1 MTIRRAWKRAAALV
15 AAVAAVVGAH
25 APQQVQAG
33 EIRLGLVPEN
43 IFTSPA
49 YAAERLGYYKA
60 AGVDVKFIIFR
71 GGAAAQEALTAK
83 QADVI
88 DYFGPAVA
96 LAITKGVKQKLVAAN
111 MPGHTGW
118 QVIVKADSPYKEIKD
133 LAGKKIGITAKATTS
148 DMAALWVAD
157 KFGITL
163 QQVPVGP
170 AALAPALRGGQID
183 AVVFSAI
190 VTNREVMA
198 GHARSLLSLTDRM
211 EPTIADAYVAAQEL
225 MDQRPADL
233 RAFLA
238 QTLRGLQYMKANR
251 EWSLAFLKEFT
262 KVDSDKLVTLLFD
275 EIIPRIPADGRI
287 DKAWVDTGLKLAA
300 RAWDVPDLAKV
311 DAATVFTNEFLPG
324 SK

>member
-1 MTIRRAWKRAAALV
+1 MSRCRRNSLLSAAFAAATL
-15 AAVAAVVGAH
+15 ALATSTPSAR
-25 APQQVQAG
+25 AG

-49 YAAERLGYYKA
+49 YAAEKLGFYKA
-60 AGVDVKFIIFR
+60 AGVDVKFIVFR
-71 GGAAAQEALTAK
+71 GGAAAQEALTAR

-96 LAITKGVKQKLVAAN
+96 LAITKGVKQKMVAVN

-118 QVIVKADSPYKEIKD
+118 QVIVKADSPYKNIKD
-133 LAGKKIGITAKATTS
+133 LAGKKIGISAKATTS

-157 KFGITL
+157 KAGITL

-170 AALAPALRGGQID
+170 AALAPALRNGQID
-183 AVVFSAI
+183 AMVFSAI
-190 VTNREVMA
+190 ITNREIMA
-198 GHARSLLSLTDRM
+198 GHARSIMVLTDTM
-211 EPTIADAYVAAQEL
+211 EPTIADAYVASQEL

-238 QTLRGLQYMKANR
+238 QTLRGLAHMRANR

-262 KVDSDKLVTLLFD
+262 KVDNEKLVTMLYD
-275 EIIPRIPADGRI
+275 EILPRLPADGKI
-287 DKAWVDTGLKLAA
+287 DRKWVETGLKLAA
-300 RAWDVPDLAKV
+300 RAWEVPALAAV
-311 DAATVFTNEFLPG
+311 DAGTVFTNEFLPG
-324 SK
+324 GK

>member
-1 MTIRRAWKRAAALV
+1 MTTRHHWLSRAAALACLV
-15 AAVAAVVGAH
+15 LAPAAE
-25 APQQVQAG
+25 AG

-43 IFTSPA
+43 VFTSPA
-49 YAAERLGYYKA
+49 YAAEKLGFYKA
-60 AGVDVKFIIFR
+60 AGIDVKFIVFR
-71 GGAAAQEALTAK
+71 GGAAAQEAMTAR

-96 LAITKGVKQKLVAAN
+96 LAISKGAKEKLVAVN

-118 QVIVKADSPYKEIKD
+118 NVIVKADSAIKDIKD
-133 LAGKKIGITAKATTS
+133 LAGRKIGISAKATTS

-157 KFGITL
+157 KAGVSI

-170 AALAPALRGGQID
+170 GALAPALRSGQLD

-190 VTNREVMA
+190 VTNREILA
-198 GHARSLLSLTDRM
+198 GHARSIISLTDVM
-211 EPTIADAYVAAQEL
+211 EPTIADAYVASQEL

-238 QTLRGLQYMKANR
+238 ATLKGLAHIKANR
-251 EWSLAFLKEFT
+251 EWSLAFLKEFA
-262 KVDSDKLVTLLFD
+262 KVDNDKLVGILFD

-287 DKAWVDTGLKLAA
+287 ETAWVESGLKLAA
-300 RAWDVPDLAKV
+300 RAWDVPELAKV
-311 DAATVFTNEFLPG
+311 DASSIFTNDFLPAG
-324 SK
+324 K